1 MTRTHH
7 VIFSGGLDYTA
18 LLGAVID
25 AYGTHDVRAVS
36 FDYGQRH
43 TIELSKAVRIA
54 SHYGVA
60 HHIIDVPNLLSS
72 EALLASS
79 TKPVPEGDYE
89 PETMKDTVVQGRNL
103 LFASLTIAQAQ
114 PGDVIWLGV
123 HSGDHALY
131 GDCKPEFW
139 AHIIRAAQLGYKVH
153 IETPYLN
160 LTKAEIVA
168 NGDAIQAPFHLSYS
182 CYQGGEKH
190 CGQCAT
196 CLERRQAFTQA
207 GIVDPTAYERNS
219 TT

>member
-1 MTRTHH
+1 MTQTHH
-7 VIFSGGLDYTA
+7 VIFSGGLDSTA
-18 LLGAVID
+18 LLATVID
-25 AYGTHDVRAVS
+25 AYGTRDVRAVS

-43 TIELSKAVRIA
+43 NIELSKAVRIA

-60 HHIIDVPNLLSS
+60 HHIIDVPDLLSS

-79 TKPVPEGDYE
+79 AKPVPTGEYHPD
-89 PETMKDTVVQGRNL
+89 TMADTVVQGRNL

-114 PGDVIWLGV
+114 EGDVLWLGV
-123 HSGDHALY
+123 HGGDHALY

-139 AHIIRAAQLGYKVH
+139 AYVQAAAMLGYKVRV
-153 IETPYLN
+153 ETPYLH
-160 LTKAEIVA
+160 LTKAEVVA
-168 NGDAIQAPFHLSYS
+168 SGDAVRAPLHLSYS

-190 CGQCAT
+190 CGQCST

>member
-1 MTRTHH
+1 MNQTHH
-7 VIFSGGLDYTA
+7 VIFSGGLDSTA

-25 AYGTHDVRAVS
+25 QHGIHKVRAVS

-43 TIELSKAVRIA
+43 NIELSKAVRIA

-60 HHIIDVPNLLSS
+60 HHIIDVPDLLSS

-79 TKPVPEGDYE
+79 AKHVPTGEYE

-103 LFASLTIAQAQ
+103 LFTSLAIAQAQ

-123 HSGDHALY
+123 HGGDHALY
-131 GDCKPEFW
+131 GDCRPAFW
-139 AHIIRAAQLGYKVH
+139 NYVREAADLGYQVH
-153 IETPYLN
+153 IETPYLHK
-160 LTKAEIVA
+160 TKADIVQFGNA
-168 NGDAIQAPFHLSYS
+168 TQAPFHLSYS